1 MAGILTLFTASFP
14 FRNYTEE
21 VFIMPELE
29 ALRHEFDRIII
40 VPLERRGEPVKL
52 AYQNVETDTFIA
64 DHAYSRTK
72 ILKIPYIVR
81 PSVAKHYKHL
91 ARESKSLKEFLSGAL
106 FYMNARCFGNLINSW
121 ITSKGLDPNN
131 TLFYTFWFDHIT
143 SALALVS
150 DRRTLKI
157 VTRAHGHDVYDSQ
170 ILFRSH
176 RFRDYTLNRLY
187 KVFPASD
194 NASDY
199 LKSHYPSQSSKISTR
214 ILGSAKCHDG
224 RTATVHD
231 EEENC
236 WTFFSCARVS
246 QEKRVDRCFEL
257 VKAIA
262 TAYPLKHIK
271 WIHVGDGPLMP
282 VLKKTVDV
290 TELPP
295 NLTVDLRGAV
305 ANEAVHDI
313 YVSEKIDWCMLL
325 SDSEGG
331 CPIALCEA
339 LSYAVPVVAT
349 EVGGIPEII
358 TPEVGI
364 TVPAGISSEAIVGEL
379 QPYLNN
385 RQFYMELKSE
395 CLKRWERMFC
405 ANTLRRDFA
414 RELSGII
421 S

>member
-1 MAGILTLFTASFP
+1 MAGTLVLFTASFP

-21 VFIMPELE
+21 VFLMPELE
-29 ALRHEFDRIII
+29 ALRHEFDRIIL

-52 AYQNVETDTFIA
+52 AYRNVETDTFIA

-72 ILKIPYIVR
+72 VLKIPYLLR
-81 PSVAKHYKHL
+81 PSVAKYYNHL
-91 ARESKSLKEFLSGAL
+91 ARESKSLEGFLSGA
-106 FYMNARCFGNLINSW
+106 FFCMNARCFGDIIDGW
-121 ITSKGLDPNN
+121 ITRRGLDPDN

-143 SALALVS
+143 SALALIS
-150 DRRTLKI
+150 DRKALKI

-170 ILFRSH
+170 IKFRSH
-176 RFRDYTLNRLY
+176 AFRDYTLHRLC

-199 LKSHYPSQSSKISTR
+199 LKNNYAAHESKISTR
-214 ILGSAKCHDG
+214 ILGSTKRHDG
-224 RTATVHD
+224 LTATAHD
-231 EEENC
+231 EGENC
-236 WTFFSCARVS
+236 WTLFSCARVS
-246 QEKRVDRCFEL
+246 QEKRVDRCFDL
-257 VKAIA
+257 AKAIA
-262 TAYPLKHIK
+262 TAYPLTHIN
-271 WIHVGDGPLMP
+271 WIHVGDGPMMQS
-282 VLKKTVDV
+282 LKKVIDT
-290 TELPP
+290 TELPS

-305 ANEAVHDI
+305 DNDAVQDI
-313 YVSEKIDWCMLL
+313 YISEKIDWCMLL

-364 TVPAGISSEAIVGEL
+364 TVPAGSPPEAIVGEM
-379 QPYLNN
+379 QPYLNH

-395 CLKRWERMFC
+395 SLKRWENMFR
-405 ANTLRRDFA
+405 ADTLRRDFA

>member
-1 MAGILTLFTASFP
+1 MAGRIILFTASFP

-21 VFIMPELE
+21 VFLMPELE

-52 AYQNVETDTFIA
+52 TYQNVETDTFIA
-64 DHAYSRTK
+64 DHIYSRTK
-72 ILKIPYIVR
+72 ILKIPYLLR
-81 PSVAKHYKHL
+81 PSVAKHYNHL
-91 ARESKSLKEFLSGAL
+91 ARESKSLKGFLSGA
-106 FYMNARCFGNLINSW
+106 FFCMNARCFGDLINNW
-121 ITSKGLDPNN
+121 ITRKGLDLNN

-143 SALALVS
+143 SALALMS
-150 DRRTLKI
+150 DRQTLKI

-170 ILFRSH
+170 IKFRSH
-176 RFRDYTLNRLY
+176 MFRDYTLNRLY

-199 LKSHYPSQSSKISTR
+199 LKKHYAAYGSKISTR
-214 ILGSAKCHDG
+214 ILGSSKRHYG
-224 RTATVHD
+224 HTATAHD
-231 EEENC
+231 ESENC

-246 QEKRVDRCFEL
+246 QEKRVDRCFNL
-257 VKAIA
+257 VKIIA
-262 TAYPLKHIK
+262 TAYPLKHIN

-282 VLKKTVDV
+282 VLKKTLDA

-305 ANEAVHDI
+305 PNEAVHDI

-339 LSYAVPVVAT
+339 LSYAIPVVAT

-364 TVPAGISSEAIVGEL
+364 TVPAGISAEAIVGEL
-379 QPYLNN
+379 QPYFNN
-385 RQFYMELKSE
+385 RQFYIELKSE

-405 ANTLRRDFA
+405 ADTLRRDFA

>member
-1 MAGILTLFTASFP
+1 MAGTLVLFTASFP

-21 VFIMPELE
+21 VFLMPELE

-52 AYQNVETDTFIA
+52 AYPNVETDTFIA
-64 DHAYSRTK
+64 DHLYSRAK
-72 ILKIPYIVR
+72 VLKSPYLLH
-81 PSVAKHYKHL
+81 PSVAKHYNDL
-91 ARESKSLKEFLSGAL
+91 ARESKSIKGFLSGA
-106 FYMNARCFGNLINSW
+106 FFCMNSRCFGSLIDRW
-121 ITSKGLDPNN
+121 ITGKGLDLKS

-150 DRRTLKI
+150 DRQELKI

-170 ILFRSH
+170 IQFRSH
-176 RFRDYTLNRLY
+176 MFREYTLDRLC

-199 LKSHYPSQSSKISTR
+199 LRSHYPAQSSKISTR
-214 ILGSAKCHDG
+214 ILGSVKIHDG
-224 RTATVHD
+224 CTATAHD
-231 EEENC
+231 EDENR

-246 QEKRVDRCFEL
+246 QEKRVDRCFGL

-262 TAYPLKHIK
+262 TAYPLKHIC
-271 WIHVGDGPLMP
+271 WIHVGDGNLMP
-282 VLKKTVDV
+282 SLKKSIAS

-295 NLTVDLRGAV
+295 NLTIDLRGA
-305 ANEAVHDI
+305 AENESVQDI
-313 YVSEKIDWCMLL
+313 YISEKIDWCMLL

-331 CPIALCEA
+331 CPITLCEA
-339 LSYAVPVVAT
+339 LSYGVPVVAT
-349 EVGGIPEII
+349 EVGGISEII

-364 TVPAGISSEAIVGEL
+364 TVPAGTSSEAVVGEL

-385 RQFYMELKSE
+385 RQFYLELKSE
-395 CLKRWERMFC
+395 CLKRWQSMFC
-405 ANTLRRDFA
+405 ASTLRQDFA
-414 RELSGII
+414 RELSEMI